1 MARHV
6 KARLEWLH
14 MKQEA
19 VGRTISK
26 EGACILDMCN
36 IVGVA
41 EATVA
46 AKLLCWIGAA
56 FLDGLSPFP
65 PVCLVCFPGRCFD
78 LASTLRIMLCFMLCY
93 K

>member
-46 AKLLCWIGAA
+46 AKLLCWIGA
-56 FLDGLSPFP
+56 
-65 PVCLVCFPGRCFD
+65 CLP
-78 LASTLRIMLCFMLCY
+78 
-93 K
+93 